1 MDQGAI
7 IQHQLPLQSE
17 YSIQSEQDFND
28 HFVNQSNH
36 SAYATSSSV
45 DHLRRDGAPNSFAF
59 AATNHPHGAR
69 FVPDR
74 GSASDASSYHPAS
87 FTDPSSGSISTSPS
101 SAASS
106 LQAYTNYQGTHYTS
120 VPAIPGA
127 VQPQTQAFVT
137 SSYAGTRAS
146 SQLDGSVSC
155 MLPPPT
161 RHTISSGFD
170 TGDRESY
177 ATNPYSSRSQLSPHT
192 QPGFGSYPDTPRTIL
207 GAPSTL
213 SPGLSGYGLHMNSP
227 NGFG

>member
-74 GSASDASSYHPAS
+74 GSASDAS
-87 FTDPSSGSISTSPS
+87 
-101 SAASS
+101 
-106 LQAYTNYQGTHYTS
+106 
-120 VPAIPGA
+120 
-127 VQPQTQAFVT
+127 
-137 SSYAGTRAS
+137 
-146 SQLDGSVSC
+146 
-155 MLPPPT
+155 
-161 RHTISSGFD
+161 
-170 TGDRESY
+170 
-177 ATNPYSSRSQLSPHT
+177 
-192 QPGFGSYPDTPRTIL
+192 
-207 GAPSTL
+207 
-213 SPGLSGYGLHMNSP
+213 
-227 NGFG
+227 